1 MRCTILC
8 LSAWLCLGAV
18 LCADDS
24 VSAKLADS
32 FGLPVGISNGKRY
45 YKARGMRP
53 NGHLGEDWNGVGG
66 GDSDL
71 GDDVNCTANGFVVY
85 AQDFRAGW
93 GNVVIVRHAYLER
106 GNVQYVDSLY
116 GHLNAILCR
125 EGQRVVRGQ
134 KIGTIGT
141 AHGHYPAHLHFEM
154 RKNIH
159 VGMFRSMFRR
169 DYSVYWDPTQFI
181 MTHQSP
187 GGEGRVA
194 EMPVNTFPNQS
205 NYRYAQ
211 AGVISQPIGAVPQP
225 GEAQPVNA
233 RPGLRWSVQNPGAV
247 VNAPN
252 SKSGKPAEKKGPWS
266 VDRFEDIRRR

>member
-1 MRCTILC
+1 M
-8 LSAWLCLGAV
+8 
-18 LCADDS
+18 
-24 VSAKLADS
+24 ADS
-32 FGLPVGISNGKRY
+32 FGLPVGLTNGKRY

-66 GDSDL
+66 GDTDL
-71 GDDVNCTANGFVVY
+71 GDEVYCTANGFVVY

-106 GNVQYVDSLY
+106 GNLQFVDSLY

-181 MTHQSP
+181 MTHQNA

-194 EMPVNTFPNQS
+194 EMPVSTFPNQS
-205 NYRYAQ
+205 NYQYAQ
-211 AGVISQPIGAVPQP
+211 SGVVSQPVAAAPQP
-225 GEAQPVNA
+225 GDTQSVNA
-233 RPGLRWSVQNPGAV
+233 RPGLRWSVQNPAAV
-247 VNAPN
+247 VNAPT
-252 SKSGKPAEKKGPWS
+252 SKGKPPEKKGPWT